1 MHHDGCCCWL
11 FRRKGKCE
19 NMRVITGFSR
29 GRRLVTPN
37 GDAVRPTTDNVKES
51 VFSIIQ
57 FSIEG
62 RQFLD
67 AFAGSGQMGI
77 EALSRGAAGAVFLD
91 NSKASLAI
99 VRQNLALTKLQER
112 AKVIQTDTLS
122 YLSSCRERFDIAYL
136 DPPYQQGLLQKA
148 LVLLPQ
154 VMQKS
159 GVILCEHPADEVLP
173 ETVENFA
180 AKKHY
185 KYGKI
190 MITVYSYKDVDGI

>member
-1 MHHDGCCCWL
+1 
-11 FRRKGKCE
+11 
-19 NMRVITGFSR
+19 MRVITGSSR
-29 GRRLVTPN
+29 GRRLVSPT

-91 NSKASLAI
+91 NSKASLSV
-99 VRQNLALTKLQER
+99 VRKNLALTGLTER
-112 AKVIQTDTLS
+112 AKVLQTDTLS
-122 YLSSCRERFDIAYL
+122 YLASCRERFDIAYL
-136 DPPYQQGLLQKA
+136 DPPYQQGLLTKA
-148 LVLLPQ
+148 LPLLPA
-154 VMQKS
+154 VMQPS
-159 GVILCEHPADEVLP
+159 GIILCEHSVDEVLP
-173 ETVENFA
+173 EEAGHFA

-190 MITVYSYKDVDGI
+190 MITVYSDKDVDGI